1 VTAIILSLA
10 KPASIFR
17 GKRADTMKK
26 LAGPAITTVAV

>member
-1 VTAIILSLA
+1 MLYLA

-17 GKRADTMKK
+17 GKRAATIKK